1 MTPEQ
6 NIERMEEN
14 LEQLTDDVGEMKGE
28 LSEMK
33 GVMHQVKEA
42 IMGNPVSGDGGLAG
56 RIKKLEDRVSEYDRM
71 KWWII
76 GVATSAG
83 FSISSLIDKFL
94 NH

>member
-1 MTPEQ
+1 
-6 NIERMEEN
+6 MEEN

-56 RIKKLEDRVSEYDRM
+56 RIKKLEDRISEYDRL

-83 FSISSLIDKFL
+83 FSISALIDKFMK
-94 NH
+94 H